1 MPKSF
6 SARMFVALIVISGL
20 LVLGVV
26 VLNAR
31 VAPTGRFVSFLLV
44 ACLAARLKIK
54 LPGLTGTMSVN
65 LPFILLAVAEM
76 SVAEALVVGLIS
88 TLVQCLPRGKHQ
100 CEQKINPV
108 QVAFNCGT
116 ILLAVVLTR
125 LIFASPAIAAIVPSA
140 HLRLAVA
147 AIGYSLVNTIP
158 IAIVIGL
165 TEAVSALQTWTEML
179 RLSFPY
185 LVASAGIAGL
195 ALTITPEI
203 AWQVPLA
210 VLPVMVGIFQSYRRY
225 FAAAAAGITST
236 ERQASSNVAAGAH
249 V

>member
-76 SVAEALVVGLIS
+76 SLAEALVVGLIS
-88 TLVQCLPRGKHQ
+88 TVVQCLPRGK
-100 CEQKINPV
+100 QKIKPI
-108 QVAFNCGT
+108 QVAFSCAT
-116 ILLAVVLTR
+116 ILLAVALTR
-125 LIFASPAIAAIVPSA
+125 LMYASPAIAAMVPSA

-147 AIGYSLVNTIP
+147 AAGYSLVNTVP

-165 TEAVSALQTWTEML
+165 TEAVSALRTWVEML
-179 RLSFPY
+179 QLSFPY
-185 LVASAGIAGL
+185 LVASAGVAGL

-210 VLPVMVGIFQSYRRY
+210 VLPVMAGIFQSYRRY
-225 FAAAAAGITST
+225 FVAAAAIETSI
-236 ERQASSNVAAGAH
+236 ERQASSSVAAGAH

>member
-76 SVAEALVVGLIS
+76 SLAEALVVGLIS
-88 TLVQCLPRGKHQ
+88 TVVQCLPRGK
-100 CEQKINPV
+100 QKIKPI
-108 QVAFNCGT
+108 QVAFSCAT
-116 ILLAVVLTR
+116 ILLAVALTR
-125 LIFASPAIAAIVPSA
+125 LMYASPAIAAMVPSA

-147 AIGYSLVNTIP
+147 AAGYSLVNTVP

-165 TEAVSALQTWTEML
+165 TEAVSALRTWVEML
-179 RLSFPY
+179 QLSFPY
-185 LVASAGIAGL
+185 LVASAGVAGL

-210 VLPVMVGIFQSYRRY
+210 VLPVMAGIFQSYRRY
-225 FAAAAAGITST
+225 FSASVAAGETSREGKAIGLT
-236 ERQASSNVAAGAH
+236 AGAH